1 MKPKYLETYDYR
13 KLKDY
18 CSNKCINIV
27 FEQQDKEDSKKS
39 ELRGLYK
46 GYLYGMKLF
55 AGLLKRERRIMNYEI
70 YSHLKQHRIHGTTL
84 WGEDKAIYDV
94 MNILSD

>member
-13 KLKDY
+13 RLKDY

-27 FEQQDKEDSKKS
+27 FEQNDKEENEKPH
-39 ELRGLYK
+39 LRGLYR

-55 AGLLKRERRIMNYEI
+55 STLLQREKRVMNYEL
-70 YSHLKQHRIHGTTL
+70 YNHLKYYKSHKTKMFS
-84 WGEDKAIYDV
+84 EDKAIYDI
-94 MNILSD
+94 MNLISE